1 MTGSRHHDMGIV
13 VAGAYHFAVW
23 SPLMTIEI
31 VIAEDHGL
39 VRAGLR
45 MLLGCDPNF
54 RVVGEADNGYA
65 ALKLVEQLS
74 PHVLLTDI
82 GMPGLSG
89 IELAAKLRSQGS
101 PTRVLI
107 VSVFEDQERVN
118 QAIAAG
124 AAGYLPKRAMETEL
138 SRAIH
143 VVFCGG
149 TYLPTC
155 LRKDQAPSYA
165 KR

>member
-1 MTGSRHHDMGIV
+1 MR
-13 VAGAYHFAVW
+13 
-23 SPLMTIEI
+23 L
-31 VIAEDHGL
+31 
-39 VRAGLR
+39 
-45 MLLGCDPNF
+45 LLGCDPDL

-74 PHVLLTDI
+74 PHVLLADI

-89 IELAAKLRSQGS
+89 IELAEKLRSRGS
-101 PTRVLI
+101 ATRVLI
-107 VSVFEDQERVN
+107 VSVFEDRERVT

-124 AAGYLPKRAMETEL
+124 AAGYLPKRAMEDEL
-138 SRAIH
+138 SRAVH

-155 LRKDQAPSYA
+155 LRKDHAAPGA
-165 KR
+165 RV